1 MPSKFRQSLRTI
13 FGGKAQSPTHIST
26 EPPKIQKLDFLPTT
40 MNFTG
45 LADLTPQSGSPTLP
59 NGDLEAAPST
69 PQQDET
75 PTKQPARNLR
85 FSSPPSSDHDG
96 LPSQPQLSSQPGTPT
111 SESGGQSWSA
121 AVGRA
126 SLGKSGRVIDR
137 LMGENDRLRREQ
149 TLTAL
154 KLEEEVKRRESARS
168 ALETLRSR
176 NEHLEFEHE
185 HEEATRKKTDLK
197 ISDMKADLE
206 AERSRRAN
214 AETEARITRREAQES
229 VDRHKKQAMDALDSQ
244 RQATTQYDVLAR
256 AMKSMEEGYKRQ
268 IQKLRTDV
276 KAQHDEIAKEK
287 QMVSHHK
294 VITEQMKRE
303 LDKSVATNSKLMSA
317 FEAYKTE
324 QARGLQDIK
333 ERAERNGTAHE
344 EVLKE
349 IESVLGQMRYVVNVK
364 RDVKDAE

>member
-1 MPSKFRQSLRTI
+1 
-13 FGGKAQSPTHIST
+13 
-26 EPPKIQKLDFLPTT
+26 

-45 LADLTPQSGSPTLP
+45 LADLTSQSSSPTQP
-59 NGDLEAAPST
+59 NGDSEAAAKT
-69 PQQDET
+69 PQPDET
-75 PTKQPARNLR
+75 PTKQSANILR
-85 FSSPPSSDHDG
+85 FSSPTSSDADG
-96 LPSQPQLSSQPGTPT
+96 LLSHTQLSSQPGTPT
-111 SESGGQSWSA
+111 SESGGPAWSA

-149 TLTAL
+149 TLTTL

-168 ALETLRSR
+168 ALETLRNR

-185 HEEATRKKTDLK
+185 HEETTRKKTDLK
-197 ISDMKADLE
+197 ITDMKADLE

-214 AETEARITRREAQES
+214 AEAEARITRREAQES
-229 VDRHKKQAMDALDSQ
+229 VDKHKKQAMDALDAQ
-244 RQATTQYDVLAR
+244 RQATTQYDVLAK
-256 AMKSMEEGYKRQ
+256 AMKNMEEGYKRQ
-268 IQKLRTDV
+268 IQKLRSDV
-276 KAQHDEIAKEK
+276 KAHNDEIAKEK
-287 QMVSHHK
+287 QTVSHHK

-303 LDKSVATNSKLMSA
+303 LDKSVATNSKLMSI

-324 QARGLQDIK
+324 QARSLKDIK

-349 IESVLGQMRYVVNVK
+349 IESVLGQMRYVINVK